1 MDAEILGIGILSALI
16 VRHFRLV
23 NLLAAPRF
31 VVPAPAGLNALVDL
45 QKIRTESVN
54 RIQSKE
60 IAPDQ
65 QNSCGNKHQH
75 GFGREYGEIFQ
86 NAFKGHRGSWITQ

>member
-1 MDAEILGIGILSALI
+1 MNAEILGIGILSALF

-54 RIQSKE
+54 RIQSEE
-60 IAPDQ
+60 IATDQ
-65 QNSCGNKHQH
+65 QNSSGKKHH
-75 GFGREYGEIFQ
+75 YGFGRKYGEIFQ
-86 NAFKGHRGSWITQ
+86 NAFKKHRGSWLTQ